1 MPASGSYKVSAAAR
15 AADIP
20 IKTLN
25 RDIDRKIIKIPGPD
39 PGKGY
44 PRLFSLARV
53 HEIALGHALT
63 RLFVSPKVAM
73 EIAAK
78 FNEPQRGRPLGG
90 IFPIGKT
97 VLLATQDGTATIH
110 NVQPDGDID
119 SLLKT
124 EAAIVV
130 DLGAIIARVNSRLE
144 TIR

>member
-78 FNEPQRGRPLGG
+78 FNEPQRGRPLDHRHPRRWWLRTRSGHSIRSNGG
-90 IFPIGKT
+90 
-97 VLLATQDGTATIH
+97 
-110 NVQPDGDID
+110 N
-119 SLLKT
+119 
-124 EAAIVV
+124 
-130 DLGAIIARVNSRLE
+130 
-144 TIR
+144 